1 MGKSGL
7 GGGSLA
13 GDAGQWSAEKWLSS
27 PWGEARIGKREA
39 LRQRPGARPV
49 ARQEEGGIQQRR

>member
-7 GGGSLA
+7 GGGIRA

-27 PWGEARIGKREA
+27 PWEGS
-39 LRQRPGARPV
+39 V
-49 ARQEEGGIQQRR
+49 DWEEGGLKAAPWSEVGASG